1 MACGMLNE
9 EIQLVQKINNGD
21 EAAFR
26 RLFLIYYKRM
36 LLYASGYIDDP
47 FSAEDLVQDFFGD
60 IWEKREKLVI
70 TSSVSSYF
78 FSAIHNRCIQYLRKI
93 KVRENYKQKQ
103 ILKLREAEIMM
114 NHSNDFTFSEMELN
128 EIQKI
133 ITISLSKLPEKTQ
146 EIFKISR
153 KVLLS
158 NKEIADQLNI
168 SVKTVEYHIS
178 KALSHL
184 RSALGNLF
192 P

>member
-36 LLYASGYIDDP
+36 LLYASGFIDDP
-47 FSAEDLVQDFFGD
+47 FSAEDLVQDFFVD

>member
-1 MACGMLNE
+1 
-9 EIQLVQKINNGD
+9 
-21 EAAFR
+21 
-26 RLFLIYYKRM
+26 
-36 LLYASGYIDDP
+36 
-47 FSAEDLVQDFFGD
+47 
-60 IWEKREKLVI
+60 
-70 TSSVSSYF
+70 
-78 FSAIHNRCIQYLRKI
+78 
-93 KVRENYKQKQ
+93 
-103 ILKLREAEIMM
+103 MM

-146 EIFKISR
+146 EIFKLSR

>member
-1 MACGMLNE
+1 MMNE

-26 RLFLIYYKRM
+26 RLFLFYYKRM

-47 FSAEDLVQDFFGD
+47 FAAEDLVQDFFVD
-60 IWEKREKLVI
+60 IWEKRERLVI

-78 FSAIHNRCIQYLRKI
+78 FAAIHNRCIQYLRKI

-178 KALSHL
+178 KSLSHL